1 MVEINRREIR
11 DLRRELKRLRMA
23 ELKRRRV
30 IEFTGL
36 LADRRDDF
44 IALMS
49 GVAAPKARDAV
60 DDLTAIGRE
69 VMHVLGARNETR
81 RRLEG
86 AVRRKRHPPGCEVIG
101 NGGRYVA
108 HELCPILSGVRRSAA
123 RVSIQSFGVC

>member
-1 MVEINRREIR
+1 MVEIVRREIR

-23 ELKRRRV
+23 ELERRRV

-86 AVRRKRHPPGCEVIG
+86 AVGRKRHPPGCEIIWD
-101 NGGRYVA
+101 GRSHVL
-108 HELCPILSGVRRSAA
+108 HESVPTCWATPRR
-123 RVSIQSFGVC
+123 RPCLD